1 MMNSL
6 YMLVLAL
13 DTCDSNGSVAILRD
27 GTVMQSIAHTSGEG
41 YSSWLLPSVERLL
54 AAASAKLADID
65 LFSVATGPGSFTGVR
80 LGLTTVKAWG
90 EVFGKPIAGMSRLE
104 VLANED
110 QGDCGIV
117 GAVLDAQR
125 GQIFAAVYK
134 RGPKGLILVGQES
147 VTTAADF
154 LAYVSEESGLGRVA
168 WVGTGAQLLEHEP
181 LWHERVARGES
192 ISAVSAE
199 LAPLIGKLG
208 MRKAQQ
214 GQVHDALSLD
224 ANYVRR
230 SYVETAAK
238 PST

>member
-1 MMNSL
+1 
-6 YMLVLAL
+6 MLVLAL
-13 DTCDSNGSVAILRD
+13 DTCDSNGSVAVLRD
-27 GTVMQSIAHTSGEG
+27 GAVVETIAHTTGEG
-41 YSSWLLPSVERLL
+41 YSSWLLPAVEGLL
-54 AAASAKLADID
+54 GAASAKLADID
-65 LFSVATGPGSFTGVR
+65 LFAVATGPGSFTGVR

-117 GAVLDAQR
+117 GTVLDAQR
-125 GQIFAAVYK
+125 GQVFAALYK
-134 RGPKGLILVGQES
+134 RDPKGLILAGQES

-154 LAYVSEESGLGRVA
+154 LAYVSEESGPRGVA
-168 WVGTGAQLLEHEP
+168 WVGTDARLLLLEP
-181 LWHERVARGES
+181 RWHERVASGEG
-192 ISAVSAE
+192 ILEVSSE

-208 MRKAQQ
+208 MRKAEK